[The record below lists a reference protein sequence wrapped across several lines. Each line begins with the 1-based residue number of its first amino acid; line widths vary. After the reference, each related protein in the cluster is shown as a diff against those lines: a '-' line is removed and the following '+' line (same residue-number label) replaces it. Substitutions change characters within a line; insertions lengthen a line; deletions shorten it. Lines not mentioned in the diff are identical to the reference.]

1 MAAAQLAGAN
11 GAGSAVF
18 RPAHAMSGADPGTG
32 DTNAQALPAHGLA
45 GAGGDRRLPWLLCQK
60 VAVPKRVAGHLERTE
75 LVEQVMPTHRRL
87 TVLQAPGGFGKTTL
101 LAECCRCLRD
111 QGVRTAWISVD
122 EQDELGVLD
131 TYIAYACQCAATGA
145 DAESDR
151 AGVPGWGK
159 APGGS
164 RTALAVHA
172 IADLDG
178 PFVLVF
184 DEVERL
190 GNPESAAL
198 LEFLLQRG
206 PSNLHLAFAGR
217 ELPAG
222 VNVAGA
228 VLDGRAAIFSAED
241 LRFSRSEVKAFFDG
255 TLTRERLS
263 SVMSESA
270 GWPFALRV
278 SRNEMTSG
286 RRGDAL
292 AAQAFVEN
300 WVESRLFAGLAMEER
315 EFLLDIGLFEWM
327 DAALLDEVLERSDSM
342 RRIGTMSVLVGMLE
356 PVHDGATDVW
366 RLHPLIREHCVRRRF
381 RDTPQ
386 RFRAIHRRIA
396 DALERRGQTAPAMR
410 HAVEAD
416 EVARAGEM
424 LERAGGACLNT
435 RIGPAL
441 FQSAERLLSED
452 VVRARPRL
460 ALSRCLSLMLS
471 GRMTEAVERYRSTVA
486 MLDGLEEDGSKDAV
500 QLAAENCMVRGM
512 LTLYGGVRFGS
523 QSMRTHLADVAR
535 LAGSPMLDSLTRGSM
550 EYSLCVA
557 GSMTARFPDA
567 LDHAARARECFARNR
582 YMSMYV
588 DVQEGQ
594 VAMAQGRARDAG
606 ALYRRARRFATSS
619 YVLGPEPAATCTVLL
634 QELALECGI
643 AAEEETKLTHMP
655 EALTVGGSPL
665 QVYAAASSAL
675 IELKLRDEGVDGALA
690 AAESMLVYVR
700 EARLPALVRHVSA
713 LKISVLAIAGRN
725 DDGERAWTSE
735 GLPEAPAECL
745 DLEGQTWR
753 EMESLSTARLRL
765 AIGGGRFDE
774 ARGFAEA
781 LRALSAARG
790 SRRTQMRALSL
801 SMALEVRAGEPAAA
815 AGHLKAYLRLY
826 AETPYAGPLVRER
839 EACAPVVAAWVD
851 AGPDTGA
858 AEAARS
864 LLASMHRADAPGGAA
879 LNGRELDVLQRLE
892 KQSDK
897 KIAAD
902 LGLSTFGVRHHIR
915 KLFAK
920 LGVRKRGDAVRR
932 AREMGL
938 LPDGL

>member
-1 MAAAQLAGAN
+1 
-11 GAGSAVF
+11 
-18 RPAHAMSGADPGTG
+18 MSGTDPGTG
-32 DTNAQALPAHGLA
+32 ERNAQALLAQGLA
-45 GAGGDRRLPWLLCQK
+45 RSGDDRRLPWLLGQK
-60 VAVPKRVAGHLERTE
+60 IAVPEPVAGHLERTE
-75 LVEQVMPTHRRL
+75 LVKRVMPTRRRL

-101 LAECCRCLRD
+101 LAECCRRLRD
-111 QGVRTAWISVD
+111 EQIRIAWVSVD
-122 EQDELGVLD
+122 EQDEPGVLD
-131 TYIAYACQCAATGA
+131 TYIAYACECAATGA
-145 DAESDR
+145 DAQSDR
-151 AGVPGWGK
+151 ARVPSWGK

-172 IADLDG
+172 IADLDA

-184 DEVERL
+184 DEIERL

-198 LEFLLQRG
+198 LEFLLRRG

-217 ELPAG
+217 ELAAG

-228 VLDGRAAIFSAED
+228 VLDGRGAIFSAKD
-241 LRFSRSEVKAFFDG
+241 LRFSRKEVAAFFDG
-255 TLTRERLS
+255 KLNHERLS
-263 SVMSESA
+263 AVMSESA

-278 SRNEMTSG
+278 SRNEMASG
-286 RRGDAL
+286 RWGDGG

-300 WVESRLFAGLAMEER
+300 WVESRLFDGLGAEER

-342 RRIGTMSVLVGMLE
+342 HRIGAMSVLVGMLE
-356 PVHDGATDVW
+356 PVHDGAADVW

-410 HAVEAD
+410 HAVEAG
-416 EVARAGEM
+416 EVALAGEM

-441 FQSAERLLSED
+441 FQAAERLLSED
-452 VVRARPRL
+452 VVRTRPRL

-471 GRMTEAVERYRSTVA
+471 GRMKEAVERYRSTVA
-486 MLDGLEEDGSKDAV
+486 MLDGHEEDGSEDAV

-523 QSMRTHLADVAR
+523 ESMRTHLADVAR
-535 LAGSPMLDSLTRGSM
+535 LAGSPVLDSLTRGAM

-557 GSMTARFPDA
+557 GGMTASFPDA
-567 LDHAARARECFARNR
+567 LDHAARARQCFARNR

-594 VAMAQGRARDAG
+594 VAMAQGRTRDAG
-606 ALYRRARRFATSS
+606 ALYRRAQRFATSS

-634 QELALECGI
+634 QELGLECGI
-643 AAEEETKLTHMP
+643 VAADAKLTHIP

-665 QVYAAASSAL
+665 QVYAAASGAL
-675 IELKLRDEGVDGALA
+675 VELALRDEGVDSALA
-690 AAESMLVYVR
+690 TAESMLAYVR
-700 EARLPALVRHVSA
+700 SARLPALVRHVSA
-713 LKISVLAIAGRN
+713 LKVSVLAIAGRTA
-725 DDGERAWTSE
+725 DGEMAWASE

-745 DLEGQTWR
+745 DMEGQTWR
-753 EMESLSTARLRL
+753 EMESLSCARLRL

-774 ARGFAEA
+774 ARGVAEA

-790 SRRTQMRALSL
+790 LRRTLMRALAL
-801 SMALEVRAGEPAAA
+801 SMALEVRAGEPVAA
-815 AGHLKAYLRLY
+815 AGHLEAYLRLY
-826 AETPYAGPLVRER
+826 AETPYAGPLVREH
-839 EACAPVVAAWVD
+839 EVCAPVVAALVE
-851 AGPDTGA
+851 AGPNTGA

-864 LLASMHRADAPGGAA
+864 ILAAMRRADAPGETA
-879 LNGRELDVLQRLE
+879 LSARELDVLQRLE
-892 KQSDK
+892 NQRDKQ
-897 KIAAD
+897 IAAA
-902 LGLSTFGVRHHIR
+902 LGLGIFGVRHHIR

-920 LGVRKRGDAVRR
+920 LGVRKRGEAVRR

-938 LPDGL
+938 LPDGF

>member
-1 MAAAQLAGAN
+1 
-11 GAGSAVF
+11 
-18 RPAHAMSGADPGTG
+18 MSGADPGTG
-32 DTNAQALPAHGLA
+32 DRNAQALSAQ
-45 GAGGDRRLPWLLCQK
+45 GAVRSGDDRRLPWLLGQK
-60 VAVPKRVAGHLERTE
+60 IAVPGRVAGHLERTKLAE
-75 LVEQVMPTHRRL
+75 RVMPTHRRL

-101 LAECCRCLRD
+101 LAECCRRLRD
-111 QGVRTAWISVD
+111 EGVRTAWISVD
-122 EQDELGVLD
+122 EQDEPGVLD
-131 TYIAYACQCAATGA
+131 TYIAYACEGAATGA
-145 DAESDR
+145 EAESDR
-151 AGVPGWGK
+151 AGVPGWGT

-190 GNPESAAL
+190 RNPESTAL
-198 LEFLLQRG
+198 LEFLVQRG
-206 PSNLHLAFAGR
+206 PSNLHLAVAGR

-241 LRFSRSEVKAFFDG
+241 LRFSRSEVAAFFDG
-255 TLTRERLS
+255 RLTREKLS
-263 SVMSESA
+263 AVMSESA

-300 WVESRLFAGLAMEER
+300 WVESRLFAGLATEDR

-356 PVHDGATDVW
+356 PVHDGETDVW

-410 HAVEAD
+410 HAVEAG
-416 EVARAGEM
+416 EMVRAGEM

-471 GRMTEAVERYRSTVA
+471 GRMTEAVERYRCTAA
-486 MLDGLEEDGSKDAV
+486 MLDGLEEDGSEDAV
-500 QLAAENCMVRGM
+500 QLAAESCMVRGM

-523 QSMRTHLADVAR
+523 ESMRAHLADVAR
-535 LAGSPMLDSLTRGSM
+535 LAASPVLDSLTRGSM

-567 LDHAARARECFARNR
+567 LDHGARARECFARNR

-606 ALYRRARRFATSS
+606 ALYRRAQRFATSS

-634 QELALECGI
+634 QELALECGVL
-643 AAEEETKLTHMP
+643 AADAKLAHMP
-655 EALTVGGSPL
+655 ESLATGGSPL
-665 QVYAAASSAL
+665 QVYAAASGVVVESA
-675 IELKLRDEGVDGALA
+675 LRDEGVDGALA
-690 AAESMLVYVR
+690 AVESMLAYVR

-713 LKISVLAIAGRN
+713 LKVSVLAIAGRI
-725 DDGERAWTSE
+725 DDGERAWTSA
-735 GLPEAPAECL
+735 GLPESDAGCL

-765 AIGGGRFDE
+765 AFGGGRFED

-790 SRRTQMRALSL
+790 LRRTQMRALAL

-815 AGHLKAYLRLY
+815 AEHLEAYLGLY
-826 AETPYAGPLVRER
+826 AQTPYAGPVVRER
-839 EACAPVVAAWVD
+839 EACAPIVAALVD

-864 LLASMHRADAPGGAA
+864 LLASMRRADASGETA
-879 LNGRELDVLQRLE
+879 LNARELDVLQRLE
-892 KQSDK
+892 SQSDK
-897 KIAAD
+897 QIAAELD
-902 LGLSTFGVRHHIR
+902 LSTFGVRHHIR

-938 LPDGL
+938 LPDGS

>member
-1 MAAAQLAGAN
+1 MSGTDP
-11 GAGSAVF
+11 GAGE
-18 RPAHAMSGADPGTG
+18 R
-32 DTNAQALPAHGLA
+32 NAQAIPAHGLA
-45 GAGGDRRLPWLLCQK
+45 RLGDDRRLPWLLGQK
-60 VAVPKRVAGHLERTE
+60 IAVPERVAGHLERTE
-75 LVEQVMPTHRRL
+75 LIERVMPTRRRL

-101 LAECCRCLRD
+101 LAECCRRLRD
-111 QGVRTAWISVD
+111 EQIRIAWILVD
-122 EQDELGVLD
+122 EQDEPGVLD
-131 TYIAYACQCAATGA
+131 TYIAYACECAATGA
-145 DAESDR
+145 QAQSDR
-151 AGVPGWGK
+151 AGVPNWGK
-159 APGGS
+159 ASGGS
-164 RTALAVHA
+164 RTALAVQA
-172 IADLDG
+172 IADLDA

-190 GNPESAAL
+190 GSPGSAAL
-198 LEFLLQRG
+198 LELLLQRG

-222 VNVAGA
+222 VNVAGT

-241 LRFSRSEVKAFFDG
+241 LRFSRKEVAAFFG
-255 TLTRERLS
+255 GKLARERLS

-286 RRGDAL
+286 RRSDGG

-300 WVESRLFAGLAMEER
+300 WVESRLFAGLATEER
-315 EFLLDIGLFEWM
+315 EFLLDVGLFEWM

-342 RRIGTMSVLVGMLE
+342 HRLGTMSVLVGMLE

-396 DALERRGQTAPAMR
+396 DALERRGHTARAMR
-410 HAVEAD
+410 HAVEAG

-424 LERAGGACLNT
+424 LERAGGVCLQV

-441 FQSAERLLSED
+441 FQAAERLLSEA

-471 GRMTEAVERYRSTVA
+471 GRMKEAVERYRSTVA
-486 MLDGLEEDGSKDAV
+486 MLDGHEEDGSEDGV

-523 QSMRTHLADVAR
+523 ESMRTHLADVVR
-535 LAGSPMLDSLTRGSM
+535 LAGSPVLDSLSRGVM

-557 GSMTARFPDA
+557 GGMTARFPDA
-567 LDHAARARECFARNR
+567 LHHAARARECFARNR

-606 ALYRRARRFATSS
+606 ALYRRAQRFATSS

-643 AAEEETKLTHMP
+643 AAADGRLTHMP
-655 EALTVGGSPL
+655 EALATGGSPL
-665 QVYAAASSAL
+665 QVYAAASGAL
-675 IELKLRDEGVDGALA
+675 VEIKLRDEGVDGALA
-690 AAESMLVYVR
+690 AAESMLAYVR
-700 EARLPALVRHVSA
+700 DARLPALERHVSA
-713 LKISVLAIAGRN
+713 LKVSVLAIAGRIA
-725 DDGERAWTSE
+725 DGERAWTSA
-735 GLPEAPAECL
+735 GLPEAEAECL

-753 EMESLSTARLRL
+753 EMESLSCARLRL
-765 AIGGGRFDE
+765 AIGGGRIDE

-781 LRALSAARG
+781 LRTLSAARG
-790 SRRTQMRALSL
+790 LRRTLMRALAL
-801 SMALEVRAGEPAAA
+801 STVLEVRAGEPAAA
-815 AGHLKAYLRLY
+815 AGHLEAYLRLY
-826 AETPYAGPLVRER
+826 AETPYAGPVVRER
-839 EACAPVVAAWVD
+839 EVCAPVVAALLE

-864 LLASMHRADAPGGAA
+864 ILASMRRADAPGGAA
-879 LNGRELDVLQRLE
+879 LNPRELDVLQRLE
-892 KQSDK
+892 TQRDKQ
-897 KIAAD
+897 IAAD

-920 LGVRKRGDAVRR
+920 LGVRRRGEAVRR

>member
-1 MAAAQLAGAN
+1 
-11 GAGSAVF
+11 
-18 RPAHAMSGADPGTG
+18 MSGTDPGMG
-32 DTNAQALPAHGLA
+32 DTNAQALLA
-45 GAGGDRRLPWLLCQK
+45 QGAARPGDDRRLPWLLGQK
-60 VAVPKRVAGHLERTE
+60 IAVPERVAGHLGRTE
-75 LVEQVMPTHRRL
+75 LVKRVMPTHRRL

-101 LAECCRCLRD
+101 LAECCRRLRD
-111 QGVRTAWISVD
+111 EQIRTAWISVD
-122 EQDELGVLD
+122 EQDEPDVLD
-131 TYIAYACQCAATGA
+131 TYIAYACHCAATGA
-145 DAESDR
+145 DAQTDR

-172 IADLDG
+172 IAELDA

-190 GNPESAAL
+190 GSPESTAL

-217 ELPAG
+217 ELLAG
-222 VNVAGA
+222 VNIAGA

-241 LRFSRSEVKAFFDG
+241 LRFSRSEVAAFFDG
-255 TLTRERLS
+255 KLTRERLS

-300 WVESRLFAGLAMEER
+300 WVESRLFAGLATEER
-315 EFLLDIGLFEWM
+315 DFLLDIGLFEWM

-342 RRIGTMSVLVGMLE
+342 RQIDTMSVLVGMLE
-356 PVHDGATDVW
+356 PVHDGETDVW

-410 HAVEAD
+410 HAVEAG
-416 EVARAGEM
+416 EMARAGEM
-424 LERAGGACLNT
+424 LERAGGAYLHT

-441 FQSAERLLSED
+441 FQAAERVLSED
-452 VVRARPRL
+452 VIRTRPRL

-471 GRMTEAVERYRSTVA
+471 GRMKEAIERYRSTVA
-486 MLDGLEEDGSKDAV
+486 MLDRLEEDGSEDAV
-500 QLAAENCMVRGM
+500 QIAAENCMVRGM

-523 QSMRTHLADVAR
+523 ESMRTHLADVAR
-535 LAGSPMLDSLTRGSM
+535 LAGSPVLDSLTRGTM

-557 GSMTARFPDA
+557 GSMTASFPDA
-567 LDHAARARECFARNR
+567 LDHAARTRKCFARNR

-594 VAMAQGRARDAG
+594 VAMAQGRVRDAS
-606 ALYRRARRFATSS
+606 ALYRRAQRFATSS

-643 AAEEETKLTHMP
+643 VEAGAKLAHVP
-655 EALTVGGSPL
+655 EALATGGSPL
-665 QVYAAASSAL
+665 QVYAAASGVVVEFA
-675 IELKLRDEGVDGALA
+675 LRDEGGGGALA
-690 AAESMLVYVR
+690 AAESMLAYVR
-700 EARLPALVRHVSA
+700 NARLPALVRHVSA
-713 LKISVLAIAGRN
+713 LRISVLAIEGRIAE
-725 DDGERAWTSE
+725 GERAWTSG
-735 GLPEAPAECL
+735 GLPEAEAECL

-753 EMESLSTARLRL
+753 EMEALSCARLRL
-765 AIGGGRFDE
+765 ATGGGRFE
-774 ARGFAEA
+774 EGRGFAEA
-781 LRALSAARG
+781 LRTLSATRG
-790 SRRTQMRALSL
+790 LRRTLMRALTL
-801 SMALEVRAGEPAAA
+801 SMLLEVRAGEQGAAA
-815 AGHLKAYLRLY
+815 AHLEAYLRLY
-826 AETPYAGPLVRER
+826 AETPYAGPAVSVREV
-839 EACAPVVAAWVD
+839 CAPVVAALLE
-851 AGPDTGA
+851 AGPDARVG
-858 AEAARS
+858 ESARS
-864 LLASMHRADAPGGAA
+864 LLTQMQRADTPGGAA
-879 LNGRELDVLQRLE
+879 LNARELDVLQRLE

-897 KIAAD
+897 QIAAD
-902 LGLSTFGVRHHIR
+902 LHLSTFGVRHHIR

-920 LGVRKRGDAVRR
+920 LGVRRRSEAVRR
-932 AREMGL
+932 ARELGL
-938 LPDGL
+938 LADEL

>member
-1 MAAAQLAGAN
+1 MN
-11 GAGSAVF
+11 
-18 RPAHAMSGADPGTG
+18 GADPATG
-32 DTNAQALPAHGLA
+32 DTTAQALPAHGVA
-45 GAGGDRRLPWLLCQK
+45 RSGDDRRLPWLLGQK
-60 VAVPKRVAGHLERTE
+60 IAVPERVAGHLERAE
-75 LVEQVMPTHRRL
+75 LVERVMPTHRRL

-101 LAECCRCLRD
+101 LAECCRRLRD
-111 QGVRTAWISVD
+111 KGVRTAWISVD
-122 EQDELGVLD
+122 EQDEPGVLD
-131 TYIAYACQCAATGA
+131 TYIAYACECAATGA
-145 DAESDR
+145 DAEPDR

-159 APGGS
+159 APGGN

-228 VLDGRAAIFSAED
+228 VLDGRAAIFSAEE
-241 LRFSRSEVKAFFDG
+241 LRFSRSEAKAFFDG
-255 TLTRERLS
+255 TLTQERLS
-263 SVMSESA
+263 AVMSESA

-278 SRNEMTSG
+278 ARNEMTSG

-300 WVESRLFAGLAMEER
+300 WVESRLFAGLATEER
-315 EFLLDIGLFEWM
+315 EFLLDVGLFEWM

-342 RRIGTMSVLVGMLE
+342 HRIGAMPVLVGMLE
-356 PVHDGATDVW
+356 PVHDGETDVW
-366 RLHPLIREHCVRRRF
+366 RLHPLIREHCARQRF
-381 RDTPQ
+381 RDTPE

-396 DALERRGQTAPAMR
+396 DALERRGHTAPAMR
-410 HAVEAD
+410 HAVEAG

-441 FQSAERLLSED
+441 FQAAERLLSED
-452 VVRARPRL
+452 VIRARPRL

-471 GRMTEAVERYRSTVA
+471 GRMKDAVERYRSTVA
-486 MLDGLEEDGSKDAV
+486 MPDGHEVDGSEDAV

-523 QSMRTHLADVAR
+523 ESMRTHLADVAR
-535 LAGSPMLDSLTRGSM
+535 LAGSPVLDSLTRGAM

-557 GSMTARFPDA
+557 GGMTARFPDA
-567 LDHAARARECFARNR
+567 LDHAARARECFDRNR

-606 ALYRRARRFATSS
+606 ALYRRAQRFATSS

-634 QELALECGI
+634 QELALECGVV
-643 AAEEETKLTHMP
+643 AADAKLAHMP
-655 EALTVGGSPL
+655 EALATGGSPL
-665 QVYAAASSAL
+665 QAYAATSGAL
-675 IELKLRDEGVDGALA
+675 VELKLRDDGVDSALP
-690 AAESMLVYVR
+690 AAESMLAYVR
-700 EARLPALVRHVSA
+700 NARLPALVRHVSA
-713 LKISVLAIAGRN
+713 LRISVLAIAGRI
-725 DDGERAWTSE
+725 DDGERAWASA
-735 GLPEAPAECL
+735 GLPATPAACL

-765 AIGGGRFDE
+765 AIGGGRYEE
-774 ARGFAEA
+774 ARGFAEG
-781 LRALSAARG
+781 LRTLSAARG
-790 SRRTQMRALSL
+790 LRRTLMRALAL

-815 AGHLKAYLRLY
+815 AGHLEAYLRLY
-826 AETPYAGPLVRER
+826 AETPYAGPVVRER
-839 EACAPVVAAWVD
+839 EVCAPVVAAWLE
-851 AGPDTGA
+851 AGSDTGA
-858 AEAARS
+858 AESARS
-864 LLASMHRADAPGGAA
+864 LLALMQRADAPGRAA
-879 LNGRELDVLQRLE
+879 LNARELDVLQRLE
-892 KQSDK
+892 NQSDK
-897 KIAAD
+897 QIATA

>member
-1 MAAAQLAGAN
+1 
-11 GAGSAVF
+11 
-18 RPAHAMSGADPGTG
+18 MSGADPGTG
-32 DTNAQALPAHGLA
+32 DRNAQALSAQ
-45 GAGGDRRLPWLLCQK
+45 GAVRSGDDRRLPWLLGQK
-60 VAVPKRVAGHLERTE
+60 IAVPERVVGHLERGE
-75 LVEQVMPTHRRL
+75 LAKRVMPTHRRL

-101 LAECCRCLRD
+101 LAECCRRLRD
-111 QGVRTAWISVD
+111 EGVRTAWISVD
-122 EQDELGVLD
+122 EQDEPGVLD
-131 TYIAYACQCAATGA
+131 TYIAYACQCATTGA
-145 DAESDR
+145 GAQTDR
-151 AGVPGWGK
+151 AGVPGWGT

-263 SVMSESA
+263 AVMSESA

-300 WVESRLFAGLAMEER
+300 WVESRLFAGLGTEER

-356 PVHDGATDVW
+356 PVHDGETDVW

-386 RFRAIHRRIA
+386 RFRSIHRRIA

-410 HAVEAD
+410 HAVEAG
-416 EVARAGEM
+416 EMARAGEM

-486 MLDGLEEDGSKDAV
+486 MLDGLEEDGSEDAV

-523 QSMRTHLADVAR
+523 ESMRAHLADVAR
-535 LAGSPMLDSLTRGSM
+535 LAGSPVLDSLTRGSM

-567 LDHAARARECFARNR
+567 LDHGARARECFARNC

-606 ALYRRARRFATSS
+606 ALYRRAQRFATSS

-634 QELALECGI
+634 QELALECGVV
-643 AAEEETKLTHMP
+643 AADAKLAHMP
-655 EALTVGGSPL
+655 ESLATGGSPL
-665 QVYAAASSAL
+665 QVYAAASGAL
-675 IELKLRDEGVDGALA
+675 VERALRDEGVDGALA
-690 AAESMLVYVR
+690 AAESMLAYVR
-700 EARLPALVRHVSA
+700 DARLPALVRHVSA
-713 LKISVLAIAGRN
+713 LKVSVLAIAGRI

-765 AIGGGRFDE
+765 AIGDGRFEE
-774 ARGFAEA
+774 AREFAEA

-790 SRRTQMRALSL
+790 LRRTQMRALAL

-815 AGHLKAYLRLY
+815 AGHLEAYLRLY
-826 AETPYAGPLVRER
+826 AETPYAGPVVRER
-839 EACAPVVAAWVD
+839 EACAPIVGALVD

-864 LLASMHRADAPGGAA
+864 LLASMQRADAPGETA

-892 KQSDK
+892 SQSDK

-920 LGVRKRGDAVRR
+920 LGVRKRGEAVRR